1 MKKAILLFVM
11 ISVFLSLSSC
21 DKLALPAPAV
31 TSTPSVTPTPDLC
44 STTNLPDAVK
54 AVNNL
59 TRQFDDYASLA
70 SHSPKSQMVQVI
82 PPLQAIRRAAQDQGA
97 PACLK
102 QLKIYQISYMDTMI
116 QTLLVF
122 ESSPDV
128 SGSDANVLKSG
139 VAQAQQY
146 HNLYVI
152 ELAHLLGMTVVVPPT
167 NAPGTSAPSKTG
179 TPAPT
184 PVTVTI
190 TNPGSNPINLHS
202 SASLTSST
210 IGAMNAGASA
220 SAVGKTAAGDW
231 ILIQVN
237 GRSAWI
243 YASLVKFSS
252 GSIASL
258 PVVTP
263 NP

>member
-1 MKKAILLFVM
+1 MKKAIFLGLSIGIFLFV
-11 ISVFLSLSSC
+11 SAC
-21 DKLALPAPAV
+21 DKLAPPAPAV

-44 STTNLPDAVK
+44 SATYLPDAVK

-59 TRQFDDYASLA
+59 TRQFDDYATLA
-70 SHSPKSQMVQVI
+70 SSTPKSQLVQVI

-122 ESSPDV
+122 ESSQDA
-128 SGSDANVLKSG
+128 SDASVLKNG
-139 VAQAQQY
+139 LAQAQQY
-146 HNLYVI
+146 HNQYVI

-167 NAPGTSAPSKTG
+167 NAPGTSSPSKTS
-179 TPAPT
+179 TPPPT
-184 PVTVTI
+184 TSTITI
-190 TNPGSNPINLHS
+190 TNPGSDPINLHS

-210 IGAMNAGASA
+210 IGTMNAGASA
-220 SAVGKTAAGDW
+220 PAVGKTAAGDW
-231 ILIQVN
+231 VLIQVN
-237 GRSAWI
+237 GKSAWV
-243 YASLVKFSS
+243 YASLIKFTN
-252 GSIASL
+252 GNITSL
-258 PVVTP
+258 AVATS